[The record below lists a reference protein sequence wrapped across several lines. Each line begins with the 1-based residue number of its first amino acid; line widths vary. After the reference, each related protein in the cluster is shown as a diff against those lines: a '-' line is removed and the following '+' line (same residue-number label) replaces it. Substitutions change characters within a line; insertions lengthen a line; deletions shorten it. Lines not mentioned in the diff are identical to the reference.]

1 MATYKG
7 RLNTNIQASPQELVK
22 VKELGGRMRV
32 MYDDFTMG
40 STAGLIGDVLQL
52 GKLPKGAKCFWARV
66 NIETASFGAG
76 VTFDIG
82 HSAGLNDST
91 LEAADADAIAAALAG
106 SALSANQYINPAS
119 SALIYKELA
128 DDVYLTATV
137 AGANFNTANT
147 TAKLSVMV
155 MYTLD

>member
-7 RLNTNIQASPQELVK
+7 RNNTSIQASPAELVK

-40 STAGLIGDVLQL
+40 TTAGLIGDVIQL
-52 GKLPKGAKCFWARV
+52 GKLPKGAKVYWARV
-66 NIETASFGAG
+66 NIETDDFGAG
-76 VTFDIG
+76 VTFNVG
-82 HSAGLNDST
+82 HSAGLNNSS
-91 LEAADADAIAAALAG
+91 LEAADADSIVAALAG

-119 SALIYKELA
+119 SAIIYKEFA
-128 DDVYLTATV
+128 DEVYLTATV
-137 AGANFNTANT
+137 AGANFDTANP
-147 TAKLSVMV
+147 TAKLSVML

>member
-7 RLNTNIQASPQELVK
+7 RNNTSLQATPQVLVK
-22 VKELGGRMRV
+22 VKELGGRMRA

-40 STAGLIGDVLQL
+40 TTAGLIGDVIQL
-52 GKLPKGAKCFWARV
+52 AKLPSGAKVYWARV

-76 VTFDIG
+76 VTFDVG
-82 HSAGLNDST
+82 HSAGLSGSSA
-91 LEAADADAIAAALAG
+91 EAADADSIVAALAG

-119 SALIYKELA
+119 SAIIYKEFA
-128 DDVYLTATV
+128 DEVYLTATV

-147 TAKLSVMV
+147 TAKISVLV
-155 MYTLD
+155 MYALD